1 MSSQIEEY
9 YKQLTRNK
17 GLGNIVILEAENKL
31 LELKVLELEYLI
43 KDNDKSAS
51 QVEESKTKD
60 LIQLNILELSLRI
73 VELQTKTKLNN
84 ILITRVKRSIPD
96 DKQ

>member
-1 MSSQIEEY
+1 MSNQIEEY

-17 GLGNIVILEAENKL
+17 GLGSIVILEAENKL
-31 LELKVLELEYLI
+31 LELKVLELEDLI
-43 KDNDKSAS
+43 KDNDRSAS
-51 QVEESKTKD
+51 QVEDSKTKD
-60 LIQLNILELSLRI
+60 LIQLNILELGLRI

-84 ILITRVKRSIPD
+84 ILITRIKRSNPD

>member
-1 MSSQIEEY
+1 MSSKVDEY
-9 YKQLTRNK
+9 LKTLTRNK
-17 GLGNIVILEAENKL
+17 SLGNIVILEAENKL
-31 LELKVLELEYLI
+31 LDLKVLELEDLI
-43 KDNDKSAS
+43 KENEKYHLA
-51 QVEESKTKD
+51 VEENKTKD
-60 LIQLNILELSLRI
+60 LIQLNTLELSLRI